1 MLPFVVGFQICRIC
15 IHHLEATLVTPAACP
30 LLSPLGEFEAGE
42 LLVDAGGVGLLPGG
56 GLLDVRVSR
65 SLVGAGGGTRG

>member
-15 IHHLEATLVTPAACP
+15 IHHLVATLVTPAASS

-42 LLVDAGGVGLLPGG
+42 LLVDAG
-56 GLLDVRVSR
+56 
-65 SLVGAGGGTRG
+65 

>member
-15 IHHLEATLVTPAACP
+15 IHHLVTTLVTPAACP

-56 GLLDVRVSR
+56 GLLDVSISR
-65 SLVGAGGGTRG
+65 SFVGAGGRTRG

>member
-15 IHHLEATLVTPAACP
+15 IHHLEATLVTPAASS

-56 GLLDVRVSR
+56 GLLDIGVSR